1 MNKTRN
7 KLWGFF
13 RAYNCYIQRLYV
25 FNKIRVHVTGW
36 QFINV
41 ERCFIKLFCWIKIC
55 FLFKNALLIKRYS
68 YVPTKHNFL
77 PTTNPLH
84 LNFLLMSAS
93 YIWSDSKT
101 RRGLLFT
108 TTLIV
113 LRNLTF
119 IVIYILKENT
129 RTIKRSKS
137 QFYYYLFLQ
146 LHELYQYHIVLSLSF
161 F

>member
-41 ERCFIKLFCWIKIC
+41 GRCFIKLFCWIKIC

-101 RRGLLFT
+101 RKGLLFT

-119 IVIYILKENT
+119 IVIYILK
-129 RTIKRSKS
+129 RTHEQLRDLNLNFNI
-137 QFYYYLFLQ
+137 YLFLQ

>member
-1 MNKTRN
+1 M
-7 KLWGFF
+7 GFF
-13 RAYNCYIQRLYV
+13 LRTVMQFSSALTIVIFNV
-25 FNKIRVHVTGW
+25 FMCSIKYGFTLQD

-41 ERCFIKLFCWIKIC
+41 GRCFIKLFCWIKIC

-68 YVPTKHNFL
+68 FVPTKHYFL

-93 YIWSDSKT
+93 YIWGDWKT
-101 RRGLLFT
+101 RKGLLFT
-108 TTLIV
+108 TTHIV

-129 RTIKRSKS
+129 RAKKSSKS
-137 QFYYYLFLQ
+137 
-146 LHELYQYHIVLSLSF
+146 
-161 F
+161 

>member
-1 MNKTRN
+1 M
-7 KLWGFF
+7 GFF
-13 RAYNCYIQRLYV
+13 LRTVMQFSSALTIVIFNV
-25 FNKIRVHVTGW
+25 FMCSIKYGFTLQD

-41 ERCFIKLFCWIKIC
+41 GRCFIKLFCWIKIC

-68 YVPTKHNFL
+68 FVPTKHYFL

-93 YIWSDSKT
+93 YVWGDSKT
-101 RRGLLFT
+101 RKGLLFT
-108 TTLIV
+108 TTHIV

-129 RTIKRSKS
+129 RAKKSSKS
-137 QFYYYLFLQ
+137 
-146 LHELYQYHIVLSLSF
+146 
-161 F
+161 

>member
-1 MNKTRN
+1 MQFSSALTIVIFNVFMCSIKY
-7 KLWGFF
+7 GFTL
-13 RAYNCYIQRLYV
+13 QD
-25 FNKIRVHVTGW
+25 

-41 ERCFIKLFCWIKIC
+41 GRCFIKLFCWIKIC

-68 YVPTKHNFL
+68 FVPTKHNFL

-101 RRGLLFT
+101 RKGLLFT

-119 IVIYILKENT
+119 IVINILKENT
-129 RTIKRSKS
+129 QTIKSSKS
-137 QFYYYLFLQ
+137 SFYYYLFLQ
-146 LHELYQYHIVLSLSF
+146 LHELYLYYIVLS
-161 F
+161 

>member
-1 MNKTRN
+1 M
-7 KLWGFF
+7 GFF
-13 RAYNCYIQRLYV
+13 LRTVMQFSSALTIVIFNV
-25 FNKIRVHVTGW
+25 FMCSIKYGFTLQD

-41 ERCFIKLFCWIKIC
+41 GRCFIKLFCWIKIC

-68 YVPTKHNFL
+68 FVPTKHYFL

-93 YIWSDSKT
+93 YVWGDSKT
-101 RRGLLFT
+101 RKGLLFT
-108 TTLIV
+108 TTHIV

-129 RTIKRSKS
+129 RAKK
-137 QFYYYLFLQ
+137 
-146 LHELYQYHIVLSLSF
+146 EL
-161 F
+161 

>member
-1 MNKTRN
+1 MKYLHFITNAVRLWT
-7 KLWGFF
+7 KLEISFGVFSALTIVIFNVFMCSIKYGFTL
-13 RAYNCYIQRLYV
+13 QD
-25 FNKIRVHVTGW
+25 

-41 ERCFIKLFCWIKIC
+41 GRCFIKLFCWIKIC

-68 YVPTKHNFL
+68 FVPTKHYFL

-93 YIWSDSKT
+93 YVWGDSKT
-101 RRGLLFT
+101 RKGLLFT
-108 TTLIV
+108 TTHIV

-129 RTIKRSKS
+129 RAKKSSKS
-137 QFYYYLFLQ
+137 
-146 LHELYQYHIVLSLSF
+146 
-161 F
+161 

>member
-1 MNKTRN
+1 M
-7 KLWGFF
+7 GFF
-13 RAYNCYIQRLYV
+13 LRTVMQFSSALTIVIFNV
-25 FNKIRVHVTGW
+25 FMCSIKYGFTLQD

-41 ERCFIKLFCWIKIC
+41 GRCFIKLFCWIKIC

-68 YVPTKHNFL
+68 FVPTKHYFL

-93 YIWSDSKT
+93 YVWGDSKT
-101 RRGLLFT
+101 RKGLLFT
-108 TTLIV
+108 TTHIV

-129 RTIKRSKS
+129 RAIKSFKS
-137 QFYYYLFLQ
+137 
-146 LHELYQYHIVLSLSF
+146 
-161 F
+161 

>member
-41 ERCFIKLFCWIKIC
+41 GRCFIKLFCWIKIC

-68 YVPTKHNFL
+68 YVPTKHIFL

-84 LNFLLMSAS
+84 LNFLLKRLEDKKGVTI
-93 YIWSDSKT
+93 YHYPYP
-101 RRGLLFT
+101 FT
-108 TTLIV
+108 KFNFHCDL
-113 LRNLTF
+113 
-119 IVIYILKENT
+119 Y
-129 RTIKRSKS
+129 IKRE
-137 QFYYYLFLQ
+137 
-146 LHELYQYHIVLSLSF
+146 HTNN
-161 F
+161 

>member
-1 MNKTRN
+1 MKYLHFITNAVRLWT
-7 KLWGFF
+7 KLEISFGVFSADSNAILI

-41 ERCFIKLFCWIKIC
+41 GRCFIKLFCWIKIC

-68 YVPTKHNFL
+68 YVPTKHYFL

-101 RRGLLFT
+101 RKGLLFT

-119 IVIYILKENT
+119 IVIYI
-129 RTIKRSKS
+129 
-137 QFYYYLFLQ
+137 
-146 LHELYQYHIVLSLSF
+146 
-161 F
+161 

>member
-1 MNKTRN
+1 MKYLHFITNAVRLWT
-7 KLWGFF
+7 KLEISFGVFSALTIVIFNVFMCSIKYGFTL
-13 RAYNCYIQRLYV
+13 QD
-25 FNKIRVHVTGW
+25 

-41 ERCFIKLFCWIKIC
+41 GRCFIKLFCWIRIC

-101 RRGLLFT
+101 RKGLLFT

-129 RTIKRSKS
+129 RAIKSSKS
-137 QFYYYLFLQ
+137 
-146 LHELYQYHIVLSLSF
+146 
-161 F
+161 

>member
-1 MNKTRN
+1 M
-7 KLWGFF
+7 GFF
-13 RAYNCYIQRLYV
+13 LRTVMQFSSALTIVIFNV
-25 FNKIRVHVTGW
+25 FMCSIKYGFTLQD

-41 ERCFIKLFCWIKIC
+41 GRCFIQLFCWIKIC

-68 YVPTKHNFL
+68 FVPTKHYFL

-93 YIWSDSKT
+93 YVWGDSKT
-101 RRGLLFT
+101 RKGLLFT
-108 TTLIV
+108 TTHIV

-129 RTIKRSKS
+129 RAIKSSKS
-137 QFYYYLFLQ
+137 
-146 LHELYQYHIVLSLSF
+146 
-161 F
+161 

>member
-41 ERCFIKLFCWIKIC
+41 GRCFIKLFCWIKIC

-68 YVPTKHNFL
+68 FVPTKHNFL

-84 LNFLLMSAS
+84 LNFLLKRLE
-93 YIWSDSKT
+93 DKKGVT
-101 RRGLLFT
+101 
-108 TTLIV
+108 
-113 LRNLTF
+113 
-119 IVIYILKENT
+119 IYHYPYRFAKFNFHCDLY
-129 RTIKRSKS
+129 IKRE
-137 QFYYYLFLQ
+137 
-146 LHELYQYHIVLSLSF
+146 HTNN
-161 F
+161 